1 MAKSSLGKE
10 KPARKAGR
18 AAERLREP
26 MVYVESSALLA
37 ALLEGDAS
45 AIQGMLA
52 AGRLVTSALT
62 FSEANRAL
70 ARARISGRLSA
81 AEEREAIRGL
91 LTFRRRC
98 EIVNVSDEV
107 LVRAGRPFP
116 IEPIRTLDAIH
127 IATAELLG
135 EPPQVVMFVTR
146 DKRVSENAR
155 VLGYLI
161 G

>member
-1 MAKSSLGKE
+1 MAKTSAGKE

-18 AAERLREP
+18 VAERLREP

-37 ALLEGDAS
+37 ALLEGDAP
-45 AIQGMLA
+45 AIQRMRA
-52 AGRLVTSALT
+52 ADRLITSALT
-62 FSEANRAL
+62 FAEANRAL
-70 ARARISGRLSA
+70 ARARVSGRLSA
-81 AEEREAIRGL
+81 AEERDAIRGL

-98 EIVNVSDEV
+98 EIVDVSDEV

-127 IATAELLG
+127 IATAELLS

-155 VLGYLI
+155 SLGYLI